1 MFSLKDFMEKTK
13 AREMEEEKAEEDVE
27 MDGEEE
33 VLEKKAADSSEDE
46 SVIDDEESMMMQGE
60 EDDDSDLEVIVKSD
74 QEKKKS
80 SNELEDSDIESE
92 ITKLHD
98 IIGELSKPDLEKNL
112 KEEEVKIVDK
122 KTETILPTKSAFESQ
137 PTKEPILV
145 EEDGE
150 MSKTEKA
157 GLGKFSGLSI
167 KKNLKDEESESEK
180 KPDDG
185 YEWQNMEKEEKTGKN
200 DNEEVKIEGAPVFTE
215 MRNAT
220 PTFWSAAPNPSPTI
234 AGLPP
239 GLKVEIKEVQGRR
252 CTFVFSLHLLVG
264 CLSVDLFVC
273 LLVMLIHFP
282 QVCNEEK
289 SGRESFKADPRF
301 KESDNQS

>member
-46 SVIDDEESMMMQGE
+46 SVIDDDESMMMQGE

-74 QEKKKS
+74 QEMKKS

-98 IIGELSKPDLEKNL
+98 IIGELSKPDLEKSL
-112 KEEEVKIVDK
+112 KEEEVKIVDE

-200 DNEEVKIEGAPVFTE
+200 DDEEVKIEGAPVFSE

-252 CTFVFSLHLLVG
+252 CAFFLFFIVACWSFVRRSV
-264 CLSVDLFVC
+264 CLSAYDVNIFS
-273 LLVMLIHFP
+273 

-289 SGRESFKADPRF
+289 SGRESFKADPGF